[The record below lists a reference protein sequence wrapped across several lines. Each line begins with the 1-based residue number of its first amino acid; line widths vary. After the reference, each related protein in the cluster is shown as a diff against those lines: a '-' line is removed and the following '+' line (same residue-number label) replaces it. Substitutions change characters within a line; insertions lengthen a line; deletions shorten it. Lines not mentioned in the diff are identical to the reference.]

1 MKTSLLLRLSA
12 ILLFLHDVGHT
23 FGALNW
29 KHATDTTMA
38 GIIAAMQNNH
48 FMFMG
53 RSASLAAFYDGYGIS
68 MIFMLL
74 LLSVLLWMLAGD
86 SGNAVTK
93 KLLLPLTGFLG
104 ILAVLEYIYFFPFAA
119 LFTALAG
126 VFAFFAILR
135 LRQSDPGRQGE
146 V

>member
-1 MKTSLLLRLSA
+1 MKTSLLLRISA

-29 KHATDTTMA
+29 KHATDATMA

-48 FMFMG
+48 FIFMG
-53 RSASLAAFYDGYGIS
+53 RSATIAAFYDGYGII
-68 MIFMLL
+68 MIFVLL

-86 SGNAVTK
+86 TGNAQTK
-93 KLLLPLTGFLG
+93 KLLVPLTGFLG
-104 ILAVLEYIYFFPFAA
+104 IMAVLEYIYFFPFAA

-126 VFAFFAILR
+126 LLAFFALLGLMNSR
-135 LRQSDPGRQGE
+135 
-146 V
+146 VAA